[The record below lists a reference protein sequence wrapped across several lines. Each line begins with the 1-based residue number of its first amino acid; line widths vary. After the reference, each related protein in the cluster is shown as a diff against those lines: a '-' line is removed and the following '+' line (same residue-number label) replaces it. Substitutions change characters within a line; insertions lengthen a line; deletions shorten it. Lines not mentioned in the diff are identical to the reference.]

1 MNTPNTCFVCSHE
14 IHPKSLRKTVIFD
27 SGATIYPVC
36 DSCYNRI
43 KSKEL
48 HGKIVIY
55 EIDENKDY
63 HVISHNQL
71 TLTDVP

>member
-1 MNTPNTCFVCSHE
+1 MNMPNTCFVCSRE
-14 IHPKSLRKTVIFD
+14 IHLGSLKKTVVFD

-36 DSCYNRI
+36 SSCYDRI

-55 EIDENKDY
+55 EIDEDENY